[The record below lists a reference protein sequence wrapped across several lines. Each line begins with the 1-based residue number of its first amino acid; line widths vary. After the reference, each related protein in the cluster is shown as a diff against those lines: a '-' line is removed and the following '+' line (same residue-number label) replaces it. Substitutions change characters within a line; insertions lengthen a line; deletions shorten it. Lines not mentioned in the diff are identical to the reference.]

1 MPPPPP
7 NTHVLAIEER
17 SCTCEPLNG
26 RKWDKNMAQP
36 AQAAGWSAQRWSD
49 FSSQMNALVRSFKK
63 DGIASFLLLG
73 IPLGVIV
80 MLIMLFAAPEACRQN
95 CRPRAQRGIVNGTAI
110 CQAAKAELDCPGAV
124 IHVPIIILSIFLYI
138 VLLNI
143 LKGANQAVDRKIA
156 QLCAQFSD
164 AQVTL
169 AYHAIHTGVCK
180 PKGTTQHR
188 YLYVTQGG
196 PPATMPAMAT
206 GGMTVMQV
214 TCPPNCKAGDQ
225 VQIMGPSG
233 PMMVVVPA
241 GVSQGMTFQVQ
252 APAVVVATAVPV
264 TVP

>member
-1 MPPPPP
+1 M
-7 NTHVLAIEER
+7 IR
-17 SCTCEPLNG
+17 
-26 RKWDKNMAQP
+26 
-36 AQAAGWSAQRWSD
+36 
-49 FSSQMNALVRSFKK
+49 
-63 DGIASFLLLG
+63 
-73 IPLGVIV
+73 
-80 MLIMLFAAPEACRQN
+80 
-95 CRPRAQRGIVNGTAI
+95 
-110 CQAAKAELDCPGAV
+110 
-124 IHVPIIILSIFLYI
+124 
-138 VLLNI
+138 
-143 LKGANQAVDRKIA
+143 ANQQIDG
-156 QLCAQFSD
+156 QLDELFSKATAD
-164 AQVTL
+164 CGGSATFRLVTQW
-169 AYHAIHTGVCK
+169 TGVCK
-180 PKGTTQHR
+180 PKGATQHR